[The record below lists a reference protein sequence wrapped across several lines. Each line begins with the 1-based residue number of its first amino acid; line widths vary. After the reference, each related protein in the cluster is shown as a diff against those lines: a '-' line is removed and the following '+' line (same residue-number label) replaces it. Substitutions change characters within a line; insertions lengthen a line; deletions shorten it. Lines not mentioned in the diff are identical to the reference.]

1 MSWRTVIISSRC
13 KLDLKMGYLVVRGE
27 EVRRIFLDEIALLM
41 IENPAVALTGCL
53 LSALAEKKIKVI
65 FCDRKHTP
73 QSEMIPIQG
82 SYDSSGE
89 DRIMILPGA
98 SPNGNGAVRK
108 EYTAGVAQKS
118 GNA

>member
-53 LSALAEKKIKVI
+53 LSALTTNIK
-65 FCDRKHTP
+65 FCWWMPASIRSFPKN
-73 QSEMIPIQG
+73 
-82 SYDSSGE
+82 SG
-89 DRIMILPGA
+89 
-98 SPNGNGAVRK
+98 
-108 EYTAGVAQKS
+108 
-118 GNA
+118 